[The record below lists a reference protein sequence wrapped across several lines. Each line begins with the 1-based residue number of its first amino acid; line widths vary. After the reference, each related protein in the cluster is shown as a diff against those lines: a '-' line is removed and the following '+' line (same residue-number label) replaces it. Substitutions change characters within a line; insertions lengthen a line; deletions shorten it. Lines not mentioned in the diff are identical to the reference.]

1 MKTLKTFKTEQ
12 MQDKEFAREYEKIQQ
27 ELDEI
32 REQAERKTETEAERR
47 NY

>member
-1 MKTLKTFKTEQ
+1 MKTLKAFKAEQ
-12 MQDKEFAREYEKIQQ
+12 MQDKEFAREYNKIQP

-32 REQAERKTETEAERR
+32 REQAERKKETEAENW